1 MMKTVIATNGPVRDS
16 ISKELTLRQTSYDP
30 EVVEL
35 CKAINSIQG
44 LETTSSCCGHGDT
57 PFHIWFRVSYVKA
70 LYPITRC
77 IDTRYGGAP
86 TLPDDPYMGGWGRAW
101 RCMAVDT
108 DTAVEGQPGSGGVK
122 FLLEGP
128 TGETAYQQTIELAAR
143 IQNFFTMAEKHGYD
157 YGVKLK

>member
-1 MMKTVIATNGPVRDS
+1 MTDTATNGSIGDS
-16 ISKELTLRQTSYDP
+16 ISKELMLRQTRMDP

-35 CKAINSIQG
+35 CKAINAIQG

-108 DTAVEGQPGSGGVK
+108 DTAVEGQPGVCGVK

-128 TGETAYQQTIELAAR
+128 TGELGYTQATELAGR
-143 IQNFFTMAEKHGYD
+143 IHRFFENADKYGHD